1 MNRVVRVTYN
11 DKKLTDQKIILEGI
25 PGAPNHN
32 GGRIKFD
39 PDGLLYITTN
49 NQDGRGRKKGDEI
62 GRAHV

>member
-39 PDGLLYITTN
+39 PDGLLYMTTC
-49 NQDGRGRKKGDEI
+49 NQGQQRKSKK
-62 GRAHV
+62 RR